1 MHSAP
6 AVRVCAYSVV
16 MRKLAELALLL
27 TLTGCASP
35 PSANVLVSE
44 HYDPP
49 AAAWALPNLVLG
61 PSVEHARLGEWY
73 TLRSGWPETPIGVR
87 LGEISEYSDVT
98 YDDESYY
105 DRFGGAFYRIRQSVR
120 TGAVLR

>member
-1 MHSAP
+1 M
-6 AVRVCAYSVV
+6 RVCAYSVV
-16 MRKLAELALLL
+16 MRKLAELALLF
-27 TLTGCASP
+27 TLTGCAATP
-35 PSANVLVSE
+35 PATVLVSE
-44 HYDPP
+44 HYGPP
-49 AAAWALPNLVLG
+49 TAARPAPNLVLG

-73 TLRSGWPETPIGVR
+73 AVRSGWPETPIGIR
-87 LGEISEYSDVT
+87 LGEISEYNDVT